1 MYLDLLNRLKEM
13 EIGEIKENILMKDYT
28 TMRIGG
34 PADILIEPNTVDQI
48 KKIISIAKE
57 TDTPLTIIGN
67 GSNLLVRDKGIRGIV
82 VVLKDNFSEI
92 KIKENIV
99 TAKAG
104 ATLRNT
110 SIKSFESNLTG
121 MEPVS
126 GIPGTIGGAIIMNAG
141 AYGTE
146 MKDIVKNVVTIDR
159 DGNIQNFNNEQMDFA
174 YRHSTA
180 SEKDLIVLEVSFE
193 LKYGNYDE
201 IIERFKDFD
210 YKRSSRQPLDK
221 NSAGSTFKRP
231 EGYFASKLIDEA
243 GLRGYKVGNAM
254 VSEKHAGFLINVDNS
269 TCENMLHLISDVQK
283 IVYDKFEVRLEREVK
298 LIGQE

>member
-13 EIGEIKENILMKDYT
+13 EIGEIKENILIKDYT

-110 SIKSFESNLTG
+110 SIKSFENNLTG

-298 LIGQE
+298 LIGEE

>member
-13 EIGEIKENILMKDYT
+13 EIGEIKENILIKDYT

-110 SIKSFESNLTG
+110 SIKSFENNLTG

-159 DGNIQNFNNEQMDFA
+159 DGNIQNYNNEQMDFA

-298 LIGQE
+298 LIGEE

>member
-110 SIKSFESNLTG
+110 SIKSFENNLTG

-210 YKRSSRQPLDK
+210 YKRLSRQPLDK

-298 LIGQE
+298 LIGEE